1 MTANAKTLK
10 RLAQAPAIKAA
21 RDKLALVSPNER
33 RAALRQSAAKF
44 KNMQQNQ

>member
-1 MTANAKTLK
+1 MTAKAKTLK

-44 KNMQQNQ
+44 KKMKQNQ